1 MLQIVQ
7 EFADWRIV
15 FIRRYSPKNGRD
27 VKFSLSLPSPVSEDN
42 ESEWQIKIQ
51 STGLRPSF
59 KQTMYGVDA
68 IQALEVALVVLRT
81 VEEKEGLEL
90 PED

>member
-1 MLQIVQ
+1 MP
-7 EFADWRIV
+7 ESAKWRIV

-27 VKFSLSLPSPVSEDN
+27 VKFSLSLPSPVSGDN
-42 ESEWQIKIQ
+42 DSEWQIEMQ

-59 KQTMYGVDA
+59 KQTIYGVDA
-68 IQALEVALVVLRT
+68 IQALEAALMVLRT
-81 VEEKEGLEL
+81 VEEKEDLKL

>member
-1 MLQIVQ
+1 M
-7 EFADWRIV
+7 

-42 ESEWQIKIQ
+42 DSEWQIEMQ
-51 STGLRPSF
+51 SSGLRPPF
-59 KQTMYGVDA
+59 RQTIYGVDA
-68 IQALEVALVVLRT
+68 IQALEGALMVLRT